1 MKNWSTDTS
10 DLQKNP
16 EKFSIWRLEQLINFG
31 LGKEKLDLDELR
43 KYWGVAR
50 IDPFKRKFL
59 SLLYESTLNSF
70 GESEKIS
77 QTSL

>member
-1 MKNWSTDTS
+1 MIELSYEK
-10 DLQKNP
+10 LVHRYLRFAKKNP

-43 KYWGVAR
+43 KYWGVAH

-59 SLLYESTLNSF
+59 SLF
-70 GESEKIS
+70 V
-77 QTSL
+77 